1 MPFDSSTI
9 EQDARAILY
18 EWVQSD
24 SLRKHCEA
32 VSASM
37 RYFAQK
43 QGEDE
48 AEWAAIGLIHDFD
61 YEQHPVPDPEMQ
73 QGHPFT
79 GVAWLR
85 EQGWPE
91 TYTRAIL
98 SHADYSGVARITPLE
113 KTLYAVDEL
122 SGFATAVALVR
133 PSKSIHDVDVR
144 AVRKKMKD
152 KAFAAKVN
160 RQDII
165 NGAEELGRP
174 LDEVIADVL
183 AALQGAADRL
193 GLAGTPAH

>member
-1 MPFDSSTI
+1 MQFDRATI
-9 EQDARAILY
+9 EQEARSILY

-37 RYFAQK
+37 RHFARK
-43 QGEDE
+43 QDADE
-48 AEWAAIGLIHDFD
+48 AEWAAVGLIHDAD
-61 YEQHPVPDPEMQ
+61 YEQHPNPNLDDT
-73 QGHPFT
+73 GHPF
-79 GVAWLR
+79 VLVRWLQ
-85 EQGWPE
+85 EHGWPD

-98 SHADYSGVARITPLE
+98 SHADYSGVERITPME

-122 SGFATAVALVR
+122 SGFITAVALVR

-144 AVRKKMKD
+144 SVKKKMKD

-165 NGAEELGRP
+165 RGAEELGIP
-174 LDEVIADVL
+174 LDDLIAEVIT
-183 AALQGAADRL
+183 ALQGEAERL
-193 GLAGTPAH
+193 GLAGTSS

>member
-1 MPFDSSTI
+1 MPFNPDTL
-9 EQDARAILY
+9 EQDARTMLY
-18 EWVQSD
+18 DWVQSD

-37 RYFAQK
+37 RYFAK
-43 QGEDE
+43 QHGEDE
-48 AEWAAIGLIHDFD
+48 AVWSAIGLIHDFD
-61 YEQHPVPDPEMQ
+61 YERFPVPDPEAQ

-85 EQGWPE
+85 EHGWPDE
-91 TYTRAIL
+91 LTRAIL
-98 SHADYSGVARITPLE
+98 SHADYSGVERITPLE

-133 PSKSIHDVDVR
+133 PSKSIHDVDVK

-160 RQDII
+160 RQDIVD
-165 NGAEELGRP
+165 GAEGLDRP
-174 LDEVIADVL
+174 LDDIIADVL

-193 GLAGTPAH
+193 GLEGTPTS